1 MNNTSDNG
9 QQNFWIDGDTYESYN
24 VGLPVKEETFWI
36 NGESFTLLMSD
47 PTDASFLGFFF

>member
-24 VGLPVKEETFWI
+24 VGLPVKEETFWL
-36 NGESFTLLMSD
+36 NGESFSLLMSD
-47 PTDASFLGFFF
+47 PTSGLFLEFF

>member
-9 QQNFWIDGDTYESYN
+9 QQNFWINGDTYGSYN

-36 NGESFTLLMSD
+36 DGESFSLLMSD
-47 PTDASFLGFFF
+47 PTDGSFLVFF